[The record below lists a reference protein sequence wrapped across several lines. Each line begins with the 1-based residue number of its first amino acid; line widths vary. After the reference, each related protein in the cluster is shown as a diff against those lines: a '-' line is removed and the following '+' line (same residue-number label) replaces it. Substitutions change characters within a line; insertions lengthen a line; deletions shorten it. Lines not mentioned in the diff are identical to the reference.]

1 MATLLRILRLLSIV
15 VWVGGITFFAF
26 VVAPVAF
33 GTLPSA
39 HEAGTVVG
47 DTLRVLHVMGLISGT
62 LFALC
67 TAMLFKQTPHA
78 NRGRYESQ
86 ILLTAVMLA
95 ATAYLQFNVLPSM
108 DRDRAAASGDI
119 DAAPK
124 TSLPRLH
131 FERLHLRSE
140 RVEGGILL
148 CGLGIILLM
157 GCESLPAP
165 QASSV
170 QAVS

>member
-15 VWVGGITFFAF
+15 VWVGGIIFFAF

-33 GTLPSA
+33 GTLPST
-39 HEAGTVVG
+39 HEAGMVVG
-47 DTLRVLHVMGLISGT
+47 GTLRVLHVMGLISGAI
-62 LFALC
+62 FALC
-67 TAMLFKQTPHA
+67 TLVLFKQSPHTT
-78 NRGRYESQ
+78 RGRYESQ
-86 ILLTAVMLA
+86 ILLTAIMLA
-95 ATAYLQFNVLPSM
+95 ATAYLQWNVLPSM
-108 DRDRAAASGDI
+108 ERDRTTAGGDI

-131 FERLHLRSE
+131 FERLHVRSE

-157 GCESLPAP
+157 GRESLPAP
-165 QASSV
+165 QTSV
-170 QAVS
+170 PAVS